1 MTIWWNCSHAHQWVV
16 TASSFLTARDDV
28 INTGSSRSLL
38 GRGLCGLCLGAEMG
52 RNTLHPR
59 TSRSVAFAVSLET
72 IIALPLAGGLSHIQV
87 ETQASSC
94 SSEKG
99 RQSRNGGER
108 LQMALKSAGL
118 KVLITMD

>member
-52 RNTLHPR
+52 RNTLHPH

-87 ETQASSC
+87 ETSC